1 MIELLQAWFENK
13 DYRLGVELY
22 RRYGSNLYL
31 KTLFAKGADSYNIKK
46 LEAEL
51 KALVSSP
58 PAEDIIVSHK
68 IIAAAPAQESKALPS
83 ESPKAPAEV
92 KEAIQLRKSTYALIR
107 VNRDALAEAYLTDNE
122 SNLPLSDMAHQIL
135 DGWDTIKECWDL
147 TNFYDRYERLPEKV
161 QIETDYSSWPSD
173 VLNKTFLNNYKYIK
187 KYKDNLKKRE
197 TVIER
202 INASLA
208 IKSTLEK
215 RDAFF
220 HPTLTIPSVDQ
231 LDSGSEETEII
242 D

>member
-13 DYRLGVELY
+13 DYKLGVELY
-22 RRYGSNLYL
+22 RRFGSNLYL
-31 KTLFAKGADSYNIKK
+31 KMLFAKGPDSYNVKK

-51 KALVSSP
+51 KSLVSSP
-58 PAEDIIVSHK
+58 PAEA
-68 IIAAAPAQESKALPS
+68 IIARETKASAAPVRENNKLPS

-92 KEAIQLRKSTYALIR
+92 KEAIQVRKSTYAMIR
-107 VNRDALAEAYLTDNE
+107 INRDAMAEAYLTDNE
-122 SNLPLSDMAHQIL
+122 SKLPLSDMAHQIL

-220 HPTLTIPSVDQ
+220 HPTLTIPSTDQ